1 MNCKPDLAR
10 SEDKPSG
17 RILIAA
23 ASRLAYGGTEDLM
36 RGECLGA
43 ISILRLFF
51 HRFTIKR
58 PRPVLDDAARRADLV
73 RNHR

>member
-43 ISILRLFF
+43 ISILRLLFDWGVPV
-51 HRFTIKR
+51 KR
-58 PRPVLDDAARRADLV
+58 ILFKI
-73 RNHR
+73 